1 MDWLTTW
8 LEPLAATPVARL
20 LITSSTAYLLV
31 NAVHILSIGMLFGA
45 ILALDLRLLD
55 LARAVPLPLIAPYLS
70 RLAGTGLALAIVTGL
85 CLFSVRPVEY
95 ATNPAFLWKVGL
107 IGLGMINIVSVHRGR
122 GWTAILD
129 GGSPTTALRV
139 SAVISIVIW
148 MAAIV
153 AGRWIGFL

>member
-1 MDWLTTW
+1 MEWLTTW

-20 LITSSTAYLLV
+20 LIMSSTAYLLV
-31 NAVHILSIGMLFGA
+31 NAAHILSIGMLFGA
-45 ILALDLRLLD
+45 ILALDLRLLG

-95 ATNPAFLWKVGL
+95 AANPAFLWKLGL
-107 IGLGMINIVSVHRGR
+107 IGLGLLNVLTVHYSS
-122 GWTAILD
+122 GWTAVL
-129 GGSPTTALRV
+129 GSGSPPPSLRIAAAV
-139 SAVISIVIW
+139 SLATWTSAVI
-148 MAAIV
+148 